1 MRAAVIEGPDTLA
14 VRNVPDPNPVDG
26 EVVVE
31 VAGCGICGT
40 DVHLVDGSLPG
51 TPYPLIPGH
60 EFYGRIVATSASGGP
75 AEGTL
80 VAVDPNL
87 PCGSCSPCR
96 AARSNLCENYSA
108 IGVTR
113 AGACAEYVAT
123 PAAVC
128 RVLPDG
134 FDLEVA
140 ALIEPMS
147 CVIHGVD
154 RVPALPRSARW
165 LVYGAGTV
173 GILMADAV
181 TTHTDEPVCVVE
193 PHAERRD
200 RAATLGFHVAGS
212 ADELDVPAFDAVI
225 DCTGATAA
233 IADGLR
239 RVATGG
245 AVLLFGVA
253 SPDAR
258 VDLAPYDVYRREI
271 TIVGSMA
278 VLDSFD
284 RAITAL
290 ADRPHVAA
298 ALVSHRI
305 PLGDYPTAL
314 EVFRSG
320 RSGKVEIVPTA

>member
-60 EFYGRIVATSASGGP
+60 EFYG
-75 AEGTL
+75 
-80 VAVDPNL
+80 
-87 PCGSCSPCR
+87 
-96 AARSNLCENYSA
+96 
-108 IGVTR
+108 
-113 AGACAEYVAT
+113 
-123 PAAVC
+123 
-128 RVLPDG
+128 
-134 FDLEVA
+134 
-140 ALIEPMS
+140 
-147 CVIHGVD
+147 
-154 RVPALPRSARW
+154 
-165 LVYGAGTV
+165 
-173 GILMADAV
+173 
-181 TTHTDEPVCVVE
+181 
-193 PHAERRD
+193 
-200 RAATLGFHVAGS
+200 
-212 ADELDVPAFDAVI
+212 
-225 DCTGATAA
+225 
-233 IADGLR
+233 
-239 RVATGG
+239 
-245 AVLLFGVA
+245 
-253 SPDAR
+253 
-258 VDLAPYDVYRREI
+258 LAPYDVYRREI

-290 ADRPHVAA
+290 ADRPQVAA